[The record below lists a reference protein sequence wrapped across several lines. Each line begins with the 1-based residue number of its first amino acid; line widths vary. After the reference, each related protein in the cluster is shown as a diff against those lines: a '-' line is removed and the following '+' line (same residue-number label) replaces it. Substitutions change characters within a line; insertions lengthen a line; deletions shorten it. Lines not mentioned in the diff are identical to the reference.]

1 MQQLC
6 FLSGEILVTSAD
18 RPSDTLAKITSA
30 KIGAQ
35 HKLCLQSSHMPSLSA
50 FYSLFLQGWDE
61 GLVQSKLE
69 IPRGSRSSFHVCVGG
84 TGGEG
89 SGLRSRFAL
98 ESLIY
103 NIFRA

>member
-6 FLSGEILVTSAD
+6 FLSGEMLVTSAD
-18 RPSDTLAKITSA
+18 RPPDALAKITSA

-61 GLVQSKLE
+61 GLVQSELE
-69 IPRGSRSSFHVCVGG
+69 IPRGLGLASMGVLEGLEGKGVG
-84 TGGEG
+84 
-89 SGLRSRFAL
+89 
-98 ESLIY
+98 
-103 NIFRA
+103 